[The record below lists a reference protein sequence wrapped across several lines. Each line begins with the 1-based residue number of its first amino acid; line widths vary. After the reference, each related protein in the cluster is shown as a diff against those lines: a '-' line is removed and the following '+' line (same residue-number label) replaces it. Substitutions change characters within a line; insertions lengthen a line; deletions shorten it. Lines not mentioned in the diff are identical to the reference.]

1 MFKKKSKNIT
11 PPKTKKV
18 SSKLTQLIE
27 RLQKNADNVE
37 KNIYKV
43 EECLLQDV
51 RRIEE
56 GKDFI
61 FREETTKLMD
71 DSDITLADL
80 QSDVQT
86 AIAEKHPQSDMIVE
100 DVKQLKERVTKL
112 RGEHNKVYNLTRT
125 VGIPTI
131 DWAKM
136 IKEKQAELNNQ
147 GFGNELPFVDQQLE
161 HHKLFTKEV
170 ETIGDRINKDEDQE
184 YVSNIQLKYN
194 KLLKGSQQRQKDLGS
209 LRDYMQNCTNELFW
223 MDTQEEDRIRNDWSD
238 QNLDYK
244 SRHRQYESF
253 VNRHLEAKEAAIN
266 KLHDDGNKL
275 LQANHPGRN
284 AIEAHMEAVHADWK
298 EYLNLLI
305 CEENHLKNMD
315 DYHKF
320 YKDSKDMQ
328 DLLKKVD
335 DDLDHKYNP
344 EFKDEFQLQTMFR
357 DLEDQDRALDK
368 YDDAVKTLK
377 KRSQQVLPLK
387 YRRASPAKPVP
398 VEALCDFDAEE
409 THIQRGER
417 YTLNKNINGTHWEVS
432 DTAGHKQ
439 KAPAVCFIIPPTD
452 PEAVAIGDDI
462 SNQYNS
468 VKQKSSMTKNA
479 LQKRYNEM
487 KQPNKPAVKIPQVPV
502 SNSQDTLC
510 LKLLSDLDKIQNSMT
525 KQEKAIQSCTRP
537 PLEHKKPIQ
546 DSKERIQDLKNIS
559 GSISQIEITKMSKE
573 RECQGFLSQFPQV
586 TGAPQL
592 RTKLDDTNNRF
603 DQVSLLLNC
612 SEEKAQAANK
622 LENTLQKAR
631 NTLSEYE
638 NKLLK
643 DQTVPDST
651 WGLDTKKHELEAMR
665 SDLKSK
671 KPILQE
677 AEQNL
682 NTVKRTC
689 NVLTDN
695 FQEHCPD
702 VQRQAAEVKKL
713 NQRYD
718 SLNKQLDIRSENL
731 QKAKNAY
738 TDFRSGSDALDS
750 WLSNVPNYEPRETD
764 SVKTIDN
771 KLKNQMRVLTDITN
785 KEPELAKVSN
795 NAQQYQQAAKDY
807 ELEAEMFKSLI
818 NPDDAQLTSKKP
830 KFTSPANKI
839 KDEETNLATKFIAV
853 KAVNDQ
859 RMRNLE
865 FAQGL
870 LKQQPEM
877 EQVQQQVQSRN
888 YAAAPNDSFRHD
900 KQLKDEMQRR
910 QEMENELKKVQQEI
924 TALDG
929 QKLKGSL
936 VKKEVVK
943 KIADPQLDEEMH
955 RVEVALADE
964 QLQSKS
970 LDNELEILRRKL
982 LSLEQ
987 GKKDPAKQYVVKEV
1001 LRIEQDKDQ
1010 ENEILRLKEEFE
1022 EIKRQKATKHSEIL
1036 LLQKRLHVLIEEKS
1050 KEHEKITEKEV
1061 FKVKN
1066 DPRLETEFKHLQ
1078 DNKQHESLLRQ
1089 QKEEEL
1095 SVLQEKLM
1103 RLERENAKEEEKVTV
1118 KEVLK
1123 MEKDV
1128 NLEREVNNLRLQH
1141 EDEMAKKRSHD
1152 REITD
1157 LVKRIKILEEE
1168 KAKPVVQEKVREIV
1182 RPDPNAE
1189 TQVANLR
1196 TDLIEQQRRYKD
1208 AEQQLKS
1215 IHNEITHLKDKGPE
1229 VEIKDNIKE
1238 VIKYKPDP
1246 ETEQELERLRDEVV
1260 DKSRQVERAE
1270 VEISQLE
1277 KEIVMLKDSKPQVQ
1291 TKEVV
1296 NEVLQYRENP
1306 KTKEE
1311 VTFLKTKLI
1320 EEQKK
1325 QLEQERE
1332 RTLHEENIQLK
1343 KKDLAEVR
1351 EKVVHQEV
1359 VKVEQDPALKAECG
1373 SLASEIEQERRQK
1386 ENLKAQIHTLQLRKS
1401 DLEEQLQ
1408 ELEAERQSRR
1418 NAELEVKRLRIK
1430 LTDLE
1435 EKEKEV
1441 RDKVTV
1447 KQKVVLQQ
1455 DPMQEKEV
1463 SLLKLHV
1470 EDEKINRN
1478 ALENNLQTLKLRR
1491 IELETTKVKEKNIVT
1506 EKVQVERDPETELEV
1521 ERLRKNL
1528 EEEGKLK
1535 LDLQNELDHLN
1546 AKLSDSEFKDTRGQ
1560 KDLEHLREENTKL
1573 QRENQNL
1580 VNECRR
1586 LQSDIQVTIQQTQEV
1601 KSEKSMSP
1609 AGNSGIMESQFTSLQ
1624 RELDDLKRT
1633 TTSKDNEIS
1642 KLEKK
1647 LTAMKTK
1654 REQRENSLK
1663 RHIVVI
1669 DPDTGKEM
1677 SPQEAYRLGLI
1688 DWNMF
1693 INLQSQE
1700 CDWEEITV
1708 KGPSGISSVLH
1719 DRKSGEKYSID
1730 QALQKG
1736 KITDKQ
1742 FKQYMNKE
1750 IPIHEFAVLVSGKSE
1765 ETHSPSPA
1773 VFNSINKADNYHPNT
1788 STSSSQQHSFS
1799 STEPKQQPIGGIFDV
1814 DTDRK
1819 MSITNAANRNLI
1831 DTDTTLRLLE
1841 AQAATGGIIYVDDGS
1856 RYDVKKAAELGLID
1870 GALVQKLTNA
1880 ESAYKGIEDPKTKT
1894 LLSAAKAAERGWL
1907 YPEAAERYLEA
1918 QYLTGGLIDPET
1930 SDKTSLT
1937 RAKSSGLI
1945 DESMAQKLKDESSY
1959 PKDLVDPISKHR
1971 INYKEALDISIVDQE
1986 TGLPLLPVSSRSS

>member
-1 MFKKKSKNIT
+1 
-11 PPKTKKV
+11 
-18 SSKLTQLIE
+18 
-27 RLQKNADNVE
+27 
-37 KNIYKV
+37 
-43 EECLLQDV
+43 
-51 RRIEE
+51 
-56 GKDFI
+56 
-61 FREETTKLMD
+61 MD
-71 DSDITLADL
+71 DSDAILANL
-80 QSDVQT
+80 QNDVQT
-86 AIAEKHPQSDMIVE
+86 ATNEKHPQSDMIVE
-100 DVKQLKERVTKL
+100 DIKQLKERIRKL
-112 RGEHNKVYNLTRT
+112 RLEHKRVYNLTRT
-125 VGIPTI
+125 DGIPTI
-131 DWAKM
+131 DWSKM
-136 IKEKQAELNNQ
+136 IDEKQAELNNQ

-161 HHKLFTKEV
+161 HHQLFTKEV
-170 ETIGDRINKDEDQE
+170 ETIGDHLNKNEDQD
-184 YVSNIQLKYN
+184 YISSIQVKYN
-194 KLLKGSQQRQKDLGS
+194 KLLNGSQQRQKDLGS
-209 LRDYMQNCTNELFW
+209 LREYMQNCTNELYW
-223 MDTQEEDRIRNDWSD
+223 MDTQEEDRLRYDWSD

-244 SRHRQYESF
+244 NRHRQYEGF
-253 VNRHLEAKEAAIN
+253 VNRHLEAKEAAVN

-275 LQANHPGRN
+275 LQENHPGKN

-320 YKDSKDMQ
+320 YKDAKDMQ

-335 DDLDHKYNP
+335 NDLDQKYNP
-344 EFKDEFQLQTMFR
+344 EFKNEFQLQTLLQ
-357 DLEDQDRALDK
+357 DLDDQDRALDK
-368 YDDAVKTLK
+368 YNDAVKTLK
-377 KRSQQVLPLK
+377 KRSHQVLPLK
-387 YRRASPAKPVP
+387 YRRANPPKPVP
-398 VEALCDFDAEE
+398 VEALCDFEAEE

-417 YTLNKNINGTHWEVS
+417 YILNKNINGTHWEVS
-432 DTAGHKQ
+432 DTAGQKQ

-452 PEAVAIGDDI
+452 PEAITIADDI
-462 SNQYNS
+462 TNQYNG
-468 VKQKSSMTKNA
+468 VKQKSSSTKNV

-487 KQPNKPAVKIPQVPV
+487 KPVNKPVVKTPVVPV
-502 SNSQDTLC
+502 SDSQDKQC
-510 LKLLSDLDKIQNSMT
+510 LKLLSDLDKIQTDVT

-537 PLEHKKPIQ
+537 PLEQKKPIQ
-546 DSKERIQDLKNIS
+546 DSRDRIQDLKNIS
-559 GSISQIEITKMSKE
+559 GSIGQIEIAKMSKE
-573 RECQGFLSQFPQV
+573 RECQGFLSQYPEV
-586 TGAPQL
+586 AGAPQL
-592 RTKLDDTNNRF
+592 RTKLDNTNNKF

-612 SEEKAQAANK
+612 SEEKAQAVNK
-622 LENTLQKAR
+622 LENSLQKSR

-638 NKLLK
+638 NKLVK
-643 DQTVPDST
+643 DQTVPDSI
-651 WGLDTKKHELEAMR
+651 WGLDTKKQELEAMR
-665 SDLKSK
+665 SELKSK

-682 NTVKRTC
+682 NSVKRTC
-689 NVLTDN
+689 NALTDN

-702 VQRQAAEVKKL
+702 VERQAAEVKKI

-718 SLNKQLDIRSENL
+718 NLNKQLDIRSENL
-731 QKAKNAY
+731 QKAKSAY
-738 TDFRSGSDALDS
+738 SNFRNGSDALDS
-750 WLSNVPNYEPRETD
+750 WLSNIPNYEPRETD
-764 SVKTIDN
+764 STKTIEN

-785 KEPELAKVSN
+785 KEPELVKASN

-818 NPDDAQLTSKKP
+818 SPDNAQTSSKRP
-830 KFTSPANKI
+830 KFTSPADKI
-839 KDEETNLATKFIAV
+839 KDEETALTTKFAAAS
-853 KAVNDQ
+853 AVNNQ

-870 LKQQPEM
+870 LKQQPVM
-877 EQVQQQVQSRN
+877 EPVMIQQQVQSRS
-888 YAAAPNDSFRHD
+888 YAAAPNDSFRQD
-900 KQLKDEMQRR
+900 KQLRDEMQHR
-910 QEMENELKKVQQEI
+910 EEVEKEINKVQQEI
-924 TALDG
+924 SVLESQT
-929 QKLKGSL
+929 LKGSL

-955 RVEVALADE
+955 RVQKALADE
-964 QLQSKS
+964 QTQSKT
-970 LDNELEILRRKL
+970 LENELEILRRKL

-987 GKKDPAKQYVVKEV
+987 VKKDPAKRYVVKEV

-1010 ENEILRLKEEFE
+1010 ENEILRLREELE
-1022 EIKRQKATKHSEIL
+1022 EIKRQKSAKESDIL
-1036 LLQKRLHVLIEEKS
+1036 LLQKRLHVLTEEKS
-1050 KEHEKITEKEV
+1050 KEHEKVTEKEV

-1066 DPRLETEFKHLQ
+1066 DPQLEADFNRLQ

-1095 SVLQEKLM
+1095 RVLQEKLM
-1103 RLERENAKEEEKVTV
+1103 RLEREKAKEEEKVTV

-1128 NLEREVNNLRLQH
+1128 NLEKEVNNLRRQH
-1141 EDEMAKKRSHD
+1141 EDELAKKRSHD

-1157 LVKRIKILEEE
+1157 LTKRIKVLEEE
-1168 KAKPVVQEKVREIV
+1168 KSKPVVQEKVREIV

-1196 TDLIEQQRRYKD
+1196 TDLIEQQRRYND

-1215 IHNEITHLKDKGPE
+1215 IHDEITHLKDKGPK

-1270 VEISQLE
+1270 VEINQLQ
-1277 KEIVMLKDSKPQVQ
+1277 KEIEMLKHSKPQIQ
-1291 TKEVV
+1291 TKEIV

-1311 VTFLKTKLI
+1311 VEFLKAKLV

-1332 RTLHEENIQLK
+1332 RTLNEENIQLK
-1343 KKDLAEVR
+1343 KKDLAQVR

-1359 VKVEQDPALKAECG
+1359 VKLEQDPTLKAECAT
-1373 SLASEIEQERRQK
+1373 LASEIEQERSQK
-1386 ENLKAQIHTLQLRKS
+1386 ENLKAQIQTLQFRKA

-1408 ELEAERQSRR
+1408 ELEVERHARR

-1430 LTDLE
+1430 LTDME

-1447 KQKVVLQQ
+1447 KQKVVLQK
-1455 DPMQEKEV
+1455 DPHQEKEV

-1470 EDEKINRN
+1470 EDEKINRKE
-1478 ALENNLQTLKLRR
+1478 LENNLQTLKLKQ
-1491 IELETTKVKEKNIVT
+1491 IELETKKVKEKNIVT

-1535 LDLQNELDHLN
+1535 RDLQNELDHLN
-1546 AKLSDSEFKDTRGQ
+1546 ARMSESEFIDAKGLKDI
-1560 KDLEHLREENTKL
+1560 EHLREENAKL

-1601 KSEKSMSP
+1601 KSEKSTP
-1609 AGNSGIMESQFTSLQ
+1609 AAGNTDLMETRFVSLQ
-1624 RELDDLKRT
+1624 RELDDLRRA
-1633 TTSKDNEIS
+1633 TTSKDNEIA
-1642 KLEKK
+1642 KLEKQLASLK
-1647 LTAMKTK
+1647 IK

-1677 SPQEAYRLGLI
+1677 SPKEAYRLGLI
-1688 DWNMF
+1688 TWDMF

-1708 KGPSGISSVLH
+1708 KGPSGTSSVLH

-1730 QALQKG
+1730 EALQRG
-1736 KITDKQ
+1736 QITEKQ
-1742 FKQYMNKE
+1742 FKQYLNKE
-1750 IPIHEFAVLVSGKSE
+1750 IPIQEFAVLVSGKSDE
-1765 ETHSPSPA
+1765 PQYQSADHSPSPA
-1773 VFNSINKADNYHPNT
+1773 SFNVYKADNYQ
-1788 STSSSQQHSFS
+1788 SISSSSSQQHSFP
-1799 STEPKQQPIGGIFDV
+1799 STKTKLQPIGGIFDV
-1814 DTDRK
+1814 DTDCK
-1819 MSITNAANRNLI
+1819 MSVTNAANRNLLDP
-1831 DTDTTLRLLE
+1831 DTALRLLE
-1841 AQAATGGIIYVDDGS
+1841 AQAATGGIIYVNDGTKYS
-1856 RYDVKKAAELGLID
+1856 VKKAAELGLID
-1870 GALVQKLTNA
+1870 STLEQKLSNA
-1880 ESAYKGIEDPKTKT
+1880 ESAYTGIEDPKTKT
-1894 LLSAAKAAERGWL
+1894 LLPAAKAKERGWL

-1918 QYLTGGLIDPET
+1918 QYLTGGLIDPLT
-1930 SDKTSLT
+1930 SDKNSLT

-1945 DESMAQKLKDESSY
+1945 DDDMAQKLQDETTY

-1971 INYKEALDISIVDQE
+1971 INYKEALDISITDE
-1986 TGLPLLPVSSRSS
+1986 DTGLLLLPVASKSS